1 MIDCSKMGR
10 SWGIFQ
16 PFGGTVPQRNTVNT
30 LHYID
35 IVLIF
40 KFELLRANPRNNV
53 APARFGYRLM
63 YFTQNLL
70 AHFSYKQLA
79 NFLPKFT
86 QIPNI

>member
-1 MIDCSKMGR
+1 MPEILPTYTGVVANVKSLERGH
-10 SWGIFQ
+10 Q
-16 PFGGTVPQRNTVNT
+16 
-30 LHYID
+30 
-35 IVLIF
+35 
-40 KFELLRANPRNNV
+40 LLRANPRNNV

-79 NFLPKFT
+79 DFLLKFT